1 MLTKYNLLI
10 ALAMTNVIVI
20 LLLVFRVNLLD
31 LLGSM
36 YIWLRSK
43 LAKINTAK
51 TAERIKR
58 KRIEKEKKNLLSRYN
73 NLVENLIDDYNLPL
87 TLEGFNSVLGFLLIV
102 AVLFI
107 FILIKNVILSFL
119 VSVSLTVAGFTYF
132 ITKARHG
139 ESAKIDAIMDA
150 EDLLCPLAREGV
162 LVATKKVL
170 ESREQIDPMI
180 RPYFMQFVDN
190 CENHGYSFKRAM
202 EILNRQLGPKF
213 DSFAEKA
220 VVFEYNER
228 KGMADIF
235 LDIVDENAA
244 LREIN
249 ARKNRI
255 FREMNREFVIKTAL
269 IFIFV
274 LYSLTSSDLRKFML
288 ATNLGRIINA
298 MMIITVCLS
307 FARCQALQR
316 DITIKKED
324 I

>member
-1 MLTKYNLLI
+1 MLTKDNLLI

-119 VSVSLTVAGFTYF
+119 VSVS
-132 ITKARHG
+132 
-139 ESAKIDAIMDA
+139 
-150 EDLLCPLAREGV
+150 
-162 LVATKKVL
+162 
-170 ESREQIDPMI
+170 
-180 RPYFMQFVDN
+180 
-190 CENHGYSFKRAM
+190 
-202 EILNRQLGPKF
+202 
-213 DSFAEKA
+213 
-220 VVFEYNER
+220 
-228 KGMADIF
+228 
-235 LDIVDENAA
+235 
-244 LREIN
+244 
-249 ARKNRI
+249 
-255 FREMNREFVIKTAL
+255 
-269 IFIFV
+269 
-274 LYSLTSSDLRKFML
+274 
-288 ATNLGRIINA
+288 
-298 MMIITVCLS
+298 
-307 FARCQALQR
+307 
-316 DITIKKED
+316 
-324 I
+324 